1 MPQYAAFLRAVNVGK
16 RLVKMETLRTAF
28 DQMGFANVQTVI
40 ASGNVVFE
48 TPQKRVSRIEQA
60 IESGLEDALG
70 FDVTTFV
77 RTGPELRD
85 LAEHPLVSG
94 QSLKNGDSVFVAFLH
109 DTPALET
116 TRKLTALK
124 AEGER
129 VVVHHH
135 HVLWLVRG
143 RFSDSSLSGPT
154 LERTLGVPATLRNA
168 TTIRRMLDKFRAG

>member
-28 DQMGFANVQTVI
+28 GQMGFSNVQTVI

-60 IESGLEDALG
+60 IENGLADALG

-77 RTGPELRD
+77 RTGPELRA
-85 LAEHPLVSG
+85 LAAHPLVSG
-94 QSLKNGDSVFVAFLH
+94 ESLKNGEAVFVAFLR
-109 DTPALET
+109 DTPAPET
-116 TRKLTALK
+116 TRKLTAFQ

-129 VVVHHH
+129 VVVHQH

-143 RFSDSSLSGPT
+143 RFSDSSLSGPV

-168 TTIRRMLDKFRAG
+168 TTVRRMLDKFRAG